1 MLIPDTDSRITFR
14 RLIALLVVYALIGAI
29 AWFA

>member
-1 MLIPDTDSRITFR
+1 MLIPDTDSHLTLR
-14 RLIALLVVYALIGAI
+14 RLIALLVVYALIGAV